1 MVKEK
6 ETLSKGVVIGIVLV
20 SVLVVVFI
28 SVGSI
33 GFLSAQKNVEEQV
46 VHEGSVVMTYT
57 DDLNRFALTSATPT
71 IDDIGMRLDGADQYF
86 DFTVDTSMK
95 DSDIVYYEIAVV
107 KEESSSTILDK
118 NIRIYLEKQES
129 GSYVQ
134 LTEPSEYVGVSKKT
148 DIGTPEGAMVLAKV
162 KKTESGSDNYRLRM
176 WLDSTAEVTPDVLQN
191 YTVKVNIYGKAES

>member
-6 ETLSKGVVIGIVLV
+6 DSLSKGVVIGIVLV
-20 SVLVVVFI
+20 SVFVVAFI

-33 GFLSAQKNVEEQV
+33 YFLSAQRNVKEQI

-57 DDLNRFALTSATPT
+57 DDLNRFALTGATPM

-86 DFTVDTSMK
+86 DFTVTTTMQ
-95 DSDIVYYEIAVV
+95 DSEALYYEISVV
-107 KEESSSTILDK
+107 KEDSFSTILDK

-134 LTEPSEYVGVSKKT
+134 LTEPSEYVGVSEKT
-148 DIGTPEGAMVLAKV
+148 EIGTPKGAMVLSKV
-162 KKTESGSDNYRLRM
+162 KKTENGSDNYRLRM